1 VDHALS
7 TRELRRTKPD
17 RSAFPALPRSPITV
31 VLDGVVGGYNL
42 GSIFRLCD
50 AFRLE
55 RLIVCGAAVVLRKR
69 KLVQAAKGAERWV
82 PWEAAADA
90 AAAVRALKAAGHW
103 IVAVELTAASVP
115 VTAMRSRSPAVV
127 VLGNE
132 MHGVSPDVLALADQ
146 AVAIE
151 MRGMA
156 NSLNVATA
164 AAIVLHELA
173 GRLPA

>member
-1 VDHALS
+1 MDHVLS
-7 TRELRRTKPD
+7 TRELRDTKPD
-17 RSAFPALPRSPITV
+17 RAGFPAMPRSPITV
-31 VLDGVVGGYNL
+31 VLDGVTGGYNL

-50 AFRLE
+50 AFLAE

-69 KLVQAAKGAERWV
+69 KLMQAAKGAERWV
-82 PWEAAADA
+82 PWEAAVDTAT
-90 AAAVRALKAAGHW
+90 AVRALKAAGHW
-103 IVAVELTAASVP
+103 IVAVELTTHSVP
-115 VTAMRSRSPAVV
+115 LAAIRPRFPATVI
-127 VLGNE
+127 LGNE
-132 MHGVSPDVLALADQ
+132 QCGVSPDVLALADQ

-164 AAIVLHELA
+164 AAIVLHELV

>member
-1 VDHALS
+1 MDHALS
-7 TRELRRTKPD
+7 TRELRQVKPD
-17 RSAFPALPRSPITV
+17 RTAFPALPRSPITV

-42 GSIFRLCD
+42 GAIFRLCD
-50 AFRLE
+50 AFLVE

-82 PWEAAADA
+82 PWVAADA
-90 AAAVRALKAAGHW
+90 ATAVGALKDAGHW
-103 IVAVELTAASVP
+103 IVAVELTAHSVP
-115 VTAMRSRSPAVV
+115 LAAMRSRFPTTI
-127 VLGNE
+127 VLGAE
-132 MHGVSPDVLALADQ
+132 VCGVSPEVLALTDQ
-146 AVAIE
+146 AVMIE

-164 AAIVLHELA
+164 AAIVLHELV